1 MTIVLGEELANMKAI
16 NKVIRLGVP
25 VHQHVHQHTNLDCKK
40 ILSLAL

>member
-25 VHQHVHQHTNLDCKK
+25 VHQHTNLDCKK